1 MCSSCVRMAIQ
12 CFGYRSSPL
21 FRITDETS
29 KVVEKAGRDYTRLR
43 AKKREELLTPRPPVR
58 DKAEL
63 LSVSIS
69 PPLEATAIGYFFSV
83 FSRSGT
89 FAYLPEYAMS
99 LAKDDSIVQA
109 LCASALGSMALQYR
123 DVALSH
129 SARRYYTASLMRINR
144 DLSKPEAIALD
155 STLLRVV
162 MLSAFESLD
171 FHKDGNPQNWGA
183 HVEGSSR
190 LLLMRGKEQ
199 LKNRFGRLLF
209 HHAGV
214 NILVHSMVH
223 GIAIPAEL
231 LQLFEH
237 ATFYPGEMDSVSTHI
252 MSLLLK
258 MAVTAPRVQNMQV
271 SEVLK
276 KIFPLDDQAGEFLE
290 ELSELA
296 PFQVINITNS
306 SDEHQQRIH
315 TFEGHMHRYQDQQ
328 TARLYNTARLI
339 RLTLKQ
345 WMFVAVTNSSS
356 TVDRSHLPGL
366 GRHSVIEREWIKC
379 KALSESAE
387 LVKDV
392 LASVPYS
399 LDLLESQDSTE
410 ARYLIW
416 PLARI
421 ASFDVCPT
429 PAKRYILDRLTA
441 LAQKFHLRRAMEA
454 ATMLEQEDQAQSW

>member
-1 MCSSCVRMAIQ
+1 MRMAIQ

-21 FRITDETS
+21 FTITDQTS

-43 AKKREELLTPRPPVR
+43 AKRREEPPTPWPSVR
-58 DKAEL
+58 DRAEIL
-63 LSVSIS
+63 PVSI
-69 PPLEATAIGYFFSV
+69 PLPLEATAIGYFFSI

-89 FAYLPEYAMS
+89 FGYLPEYAVS

-123 DVALSH
+123 DVGLSQ
-129 SARRYYTASLMRINR
+129 SARRYYTASLTRINQ
-144 DLSKPEAIALD
+144 DLSKPESMALD

-162 MLSAFESLD
+162 ILSAFEGLD
-171 FHKDGNPQNWGA
+171 LHKDGNPQNWAA

-199 LKNRFGRLLF
+199 LKSRFGQLLF

-214 NILVHSMVH
+214 NILVHSMIH
-223 GIAIPAEL
+223 GISIPAEL

-237 ATFYPGEMDSVSTHI
+237 ATFYPGEMDSISTHI

-258 MAVTAPRVQNMQV
+258 GAVIAPKVQNMQV
-271 SEVLK
+271 PEVLK
-276 KIFPLDDQAGEFLE
+276 EILPLDDQAGEFLE
-290 ELSELA
+290 ELSTSA

-306 SDEHQQRIH
+306 SDENQRRIH

-339 RLTLKQ
+339 QLSLKQ
-345 WMFVAVTNSSS
+345 WMFVAATNSYS
-356 TVDRSHLPGL
+356 TVDRSLLPGI
-366 GRHSVIEREWIKC
+366 GREYVMEREWIKF
-379 KALSESAE
+379 KAVSESAG

-399 LDLLESQDSTE
+399 LDLLESQNSTE

-416 PLARI
+416 PLTRI
-421 ASFDVCPT
+421 ASFDICPT
-429 PAKRYILDRLTA
+429 PEKSYILGRLTA

-454 ATMLEQEDQAQSW
+454 ATMLDQGDQAESW